1 MTNSTPSLIAWMAE
15 YQKYLGLVAENSQE
29 EAAALKQEIEE
40 GLEWVGLNWG
50 DLEFATDPDEK
61 QN

>member
-1 MTNSTPSLIAWMAE
+1 MAE
-15 YQKYLGLVAENSQE
+15 YQKYLGLVAENFQE

-40 GLEWVGLNWG
+40 GLEWVGPNWG

>member
-1 MTNSTPSLIAWMAE
+1 MAE
-15 YQKYLGLVAENSQE
+15 YQKYLGLVAENAQE

-40 GLEWVGLNWG
+40 GLEWFGLNWG
-50 DLEFATDPDEK
+50 GFEFGTDPDEK

>member
-15 YQKYLGLVAENSQE
+15 YQKYLGLVAENAQE

-50 DLEFATDPDEK
+50 GFEFGTDPDEK